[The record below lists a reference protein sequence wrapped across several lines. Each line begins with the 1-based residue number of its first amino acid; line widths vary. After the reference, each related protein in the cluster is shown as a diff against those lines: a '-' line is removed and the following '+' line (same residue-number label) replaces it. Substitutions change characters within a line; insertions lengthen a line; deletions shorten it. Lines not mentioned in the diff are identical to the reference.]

1 MAVEEL
7 EEREQQDEEVPELL
21 ELIDEV
27 ETTSDLSETIQK
39 IGRRLRAT
47 PDDRDLLSDFEGIN
61 QICESLSKA
70 HWRGEAMLSFCR
82 IMPEVCR
89 TSLVNRGSLRDA
101 GFLIATVKMLQDAQE
116 TKDEARLLAGCISI
130 AAMCTA
136 NDANKQVAAHLIQ
149 EKSVEDSDETP
160 LRGAIFILMD
170 VLESFP
176 QSVHLQA
183 EAMAALRSLVVD
195 DDNRKS
201 ECMPSALENREV
213 LLTEE
218 MYQRVR
224 TVLQE
229 TSQIPGQSV
238 KLTEQTLL
246 LLREIAR
253 GQERIQELAK
263 PSSKLLPYVRNS
275 LASTEAR
282 LVRAALSVLR
292 AFAFCEDVRDE
303 LSLSCETKGYV
314 EAVRTQLAA
323 PVVCEQGFGLL
334 ANLTLRNPAMA
345 SFLNDADHQIISLG
359 QLVLQKHTDRP
370 DVAKSVIQLFWSV
383 SRQNPKAL
391 AEVRESEMFLALR
404 KLVADH
410 QEDQRWH
417 SAVEVTRQFLREFRE
432 DDGVQKKPVYNEF
445 Y

>member
-303 LSLSCETKGYV
+303 LSLFQ
-314 EAVRTQLAA
+314 TQT
-323 PVVCEQGFGLL
+323 VTEQPFLDM
-334 ANLTLRNPAMA
+334 LTF
-345 SFLNDADHQIISLG
+345 S
-359 QLVLQKHTDRP
+359 
-370 DVAKSVIQLFWSV
+370 
-383 SRQNPKAL
+383 
-391 AEVRESEMFLALR
+391 R
-404 KLVADH
+404 KLAKL
-410 QEDQRWH
+410 
-417 SAVEVTRQFLREFRE
+417 AGVTLAIARFLSTRC
-432 DDGVQKKPVYNEF
+432 KS
-445 Y
+445 